1 MILRDIL
8 EKEFN
13 KPIIVTK
20 TKDKKIINLLLAV
33 KKRKILDYCQK
44 EMIIRV

>member
-13 KPIIVTK
+13 KPIIETK
-20 TKDKKIINLLLAV
+20 TKDKKNYKFVISD
-33 KKRKILDYCQK
+33 KKREILDYCQK
-44 EMIIRV
+44 VMIIRV